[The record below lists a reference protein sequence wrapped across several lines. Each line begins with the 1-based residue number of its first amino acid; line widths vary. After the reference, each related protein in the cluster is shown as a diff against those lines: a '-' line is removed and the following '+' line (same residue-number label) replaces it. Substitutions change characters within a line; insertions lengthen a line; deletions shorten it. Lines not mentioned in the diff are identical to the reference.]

1 MYELSYRSPLD
12 LSQGLE
18 EDQDEGVKD
27 LIEMT
32 LRKMDLDK
40 DGRVSFS
47 DWKET
52 IRMEPL
58 LLEAFG
64 PCLPNN
70 KAAEVFLQ
78 KTSATNV
85 E

>member
-1 MYELSYRSPLD
+1 
-12 LSQGLE
+12 
-18 EDQDEGVKD
+18 
-27 LIEMT
+27 MT

-40 DGRVSFS
+40 DGRVSLP

-64 PCLPNN
+64 PCLPNK

-78 KTSATNV
+78 KTSTANV
-85 E
+85 D